1 MKCRIVLYTEG
12 KSELIF
18 VYHLLFNIFDPDKL
32 AIKTIEL
39 LSDDNFQMTSP
50 SDYMGSNPNCE
61 FTLINVGGGERVMSL
76 IKQNAI
82 NMINSGH
89 DYICGL
95 KDMYCQQYDQLS
107 NGTIDQNLTDKFIQ
121 NHQSELNTLNNISKI
136 LIFFAVMELEA
147 WYLGFTKTVCK
158 IGLSETKINPILQSK
173 YKKNITEIDPELL
186 FYKPKTLLKE
196 IYKQVNNKNYDEVGF
211 AYQIG
216 KNIDLSDFSNLYTTN
231 KLLHFRKFYDFLKTI
246 K

>member
-12 KSELIF
+12 KSELVF

-39 LSDDNFQMTSP
+39 FSDANFQMTNP
-50 SDYMGSNPNCE
+50 ADHTGSIPDFE

-82 NMINSGH
+82 TMINGGH

-107 NGTIDQNLTDKFIQ
+107 NGKLNKNLTDKFIQ
-121 NHQSELNTLNNISKI
+121 NHQSELNALNNTSKI
-136 LIFFAVMELEA
+136 IIFFAVMELEA
-147 WYLGFTKTVCK
+147 WYFGFIKILSK
-158 IGLSETKINPILQSK
+158 IGLSETKINLVLQSK
-173 YKKNITEIDPELL
+173 YKKNIAEIDPELL

-196 IYKQVNNKNYDEVGF
+196 IYKQANNKNYDEVGF

-216 KNIDLSDFSNLYTTN
+216 KNIDLSDLSNLYTTN
-231 KLLHFRKFYDFLKTI
+231 KLSHFRKFYDFLKSL
-246 K
+246 